1 MIVHYDS
8 PMTDDER
15 RERLFRGEIFIYS
28 PTQHTL
34 ALIEHART
42 MIEQAFG
49 SRNPEFA
56 QYNMDVAD
64 FASLLGKMKPAFIH
78 HPRSKQILSAMLDGL
93 GADIAK
99 TYFDVPKMRSA
110 TSDDYLTTGI
120 AHAFPPHRDC
130 WYAGPFSQ
138 INYWMPVYPLTPDN
152 GMAFY
157 PEYFENPIKN
167 NSEVYNYYRWNKS
180 RATAHLDLDGSSR
193 IAPEA
198 KESVTD
204 ALQVR
209 YVVPPG
215 GLIVFAG
222 AQLHQSLPNASGRT
236 RYSIDF
242 RTVHYD
248 DVAQGRGVPNVDT
261 ACEGTAL
268 RDFLRATD
276 YVRLPEE
283 MVAPYDSG
291 QIEDGV
297 LIYEGQPPAKAPLA
311 GLLAPLVAPITALGA
326 FYESYG
332 LPLLAVA

>member
-1 MIVHYDS
+1 MIVHFDS
-8 PMTDDER
+8 GMSDEER

-28 PTQHTL
+28 PTTHGKQL
-34 ALIEHART
+34 AEHARA
-42 MIEQAFG
+42 MIEAAFG
-49 SRNPEFA
+49 DRDPELA
-56 QYNMDVAD
+56 QYDMQVAD
-64 FASLLGKMKPAFIH
+64 FAALLGKMKPGFIH
-78 HPRSKQILSAMLDGL
+78 HPHSKALVRGILQDV
-93 GADIAK
+93 GADVDK

-110 TSDDYLTTGI
+110 TSDAYLTTGI

-130 WYAGPFSQ
+130 WYAGPFCQ
-138 INYWMPVYPLTPDN
+138 VNYWTPIYELTPDN

-157 PEYFENPIKN
+157 PQFFDRPIKN
-167 NSEVYNYYRWNKS
+167 NSDVYNYYRWNAS

-198 KESVTD
+198 KESVAD

-215 GLIVFAG
+215 GLIIFAG

-236 RYSIDF
+236 RYSVDF
-242 RTVHYD
+242 RTVHFD
-248 DVAQGRGVPNVDT
+248 DVAEGRGVPNVDS

-268 RDFLRATD
+268 RDFLRGSD
-276 YVRLPEE
+276 YVRLPED

-297 LIYEGQPPAKAPLA
+297 LIYEGAPAQA
-311 GLLAPLVAPITALGA
+311 
-326 FYESYG
+326 
-332 LPLLAVA
+332 